1 MLLKSSVQL
10 PSCAGASLSPAV
22 NVSSPDGNRVSSL
35 HSSIAASV
43 IAPLALPSP
52 LQGFSNISSFR
63 FAGAVVL
70 NLSCE
75 ASSPT
80 CSRLAGQ
87 HLSHAR
93 TALDPPAPRQPCRFS
108 SPALLVCLVKKRRR
122 SSRRRCHSS
131 SPQLLLHHLPL
142 LGSLGP
148 ERLSAWGPD
157 SRSRPWC
164 RSCRHLPTPLSRC
177 LPDPPDITWRRRL
190 HLDAPRA
197 GGAQTSR
204 PKACRIFAA
213 LKLEAQQDSP
223 SHV

>member
-63 FAGAVVL
+63 FAGAIVL

-87 HLSHAR
+87 HLSHAWA
-93 TALDPPAPRQPCRFS
+93 ALDPPAPRQPCRFS

-131 SPQLLLHHLPL
+131 SLSCCCITCHCLALSVPRSCL
-142 LGSLGP
+142 LGGQILGPALGVVLAAISQRPSLGVFP
-148 ERLSAWGPD
+148 IPQTSHGAADCTL
-157 SRSRPWC
+157 
-164 RSCRHLPTPLSRC
+164 TPLG
-177 LPDPPDITWRRRL
+177 LGVPDITPKGL
-190 HLDAPRA
+190 PHLCRA
-197 GGAQTSR
+197 
-204 PKACRIFAA
+204 KA
-213 LKLEAQQDSP
+213 
-223 SHV
+223 